1 MEHTPLKHQHCIV
14 RAEVDQPL
22 TDPRAVC
29 SWISSLIKQLNMK
42 AMYGPVAKY
51 CSKKGNR
58 GVTGFAIIETSHIAI
73 HVWDECQPSL
83 VQLDVYTCG
92 EFEPNLVLE
101 PLEQMKPVRVE
112 YKWLDRET
120 ELVEVTQ

>member
-14 RAEVDQPL
+14 RAEVSEPL

-29 SWISSLIKQLNMK
+29 SWISSLISQLNMK

-51 CSKKGNR
+51 CQKKGNR

-73 HVWDECQPSL
+73 HVWDECNPSL

-92 EFEPNLVLE
+92 EFEPRLVLE

-120 ELVEVTQ
+120 ELVEVQQ